1 MSYQSSRPLPT
12 PLAMSTAP
20 SNPTPSPIPNRSSS
34 PPSSSKIATSRP
46 HPKPAFPTI
55 TLRLKAPD
63 LNHPGAPIFFRNCNP
78 STALSFA
85 VDSVLTCLYEP
96 TRTNAHIPPT
106 RSVTLIY
113 RSMPGV
119 AYTTGSSLDD
129 DHKEIH
135 LSMDYIGAVPSEPP
149 NRQRDEIQG
158 VLVHE
163 MVHCWQWNAI
173 GTAPS
178 GLIEGIADFV
188 RLKAGL
194 SPPHWKKESGG
205 DWDAGYQHTGYFL
218 EWLENTC
225 GKGSVR
231 KINEKLRERE
241 YIEEE
246 FWMDLFGKDVCQLW
260 EEYSK
265 TFDDLSREDDA
276 ERDEKA
282 KADEEED
289 DELVLVERHGEEQ
302 EVVEKGEGE

>member
-1 MSYQSSRPLPT
+1 
-12 PLAMSTAP
+12 MSTTP
-20 SNPTPSPIPNRSSS
+20 SKPTPSPVPNRSHS
-34 PPSSSKIATSRP
+34 PPSSSNLQSSRP

-55 TLRLKAPD
+55 RLRLKAPD
-63 LNHPGAPIFFRNCNP
+63 LNHPAARIFFSNCNP
-78 STALSFA
+78 STALLSA
-85 VDSVLTCLYEP
+85 IDSVLGCLYEP
-96 TRTNAHIPPT
+96 TRLNAHIPPT
-106 RSVTLIY
+106 RSVTLIF

-135 LSMDYIGAVPSEPP
+135 LSMDYIGGVPSEPP

-163 MVHCWQWNAI
+163 MVHCWQWNGI

-194 SPPHWKKESGG
+194 SPPHWKKEFGG
-205 DWDAGYQHTGYFL
+205 DWDAGYQHTAYFL

-225 GKGSVR
+225 GAGSVR
-231 KINEKLRERE
+231 KINAALQERE

-246 FWMDLFGKDVCQLW
+246 LWMELFGKNVCELW
-260 EEYSK
+260 EDYSK
-265 TFDDLSREDDA
+265 SFDENSKGEGA
-276 ERDEKA
+276 EGDENTK
-282 KADEEED
+282 KMEED
-289 DELVLVERHGEEQ
+289 DDDEIVLVERSS
-302 EVVEKGEGE
+302 EK

>member
-1 MSYQSSRPLPT
+1 MSYQSSKPLPT

-20 SNPTPSPIPNRSSS
+20 SKSTPSPVPNRPAPS
-34 PPSSSKIATSRP
+34 PSSSKVLPSRP

-63 LNHPGAPIFFRNCNP
+63 LNHPAAPTFFSNCNP
-78 STALSFA
+78 STALSSA
-85 VDSVLTCLYEP
+85 VDSVLTTLYEP

-106 RSVTLIY
+106 RSVTLIF

-135 LSMDYIGAVPSEPP
+135 LSMDYIDSVPSEPS

-163 MVHCWQWNAI
+163 MVHCWQWYAI

-194 SPPHWKKESGG
+194 SPPHWKKERGG

-218 EWLENTC
+218 EWLEYTC
-225 GKGSVR
+225 GEGSVR
-231 KINEKLRERE
+231 KINDRLREKE

-246 FWMDLFGKDVCQLW
+246 FWKDLFGKDVCDLW
-260 EEYSK
+260 EDYSNTLDEESKEDSAEEDEK
-265 TFDDLSREDDA
+265 TNGNEEEEKEDD
-276 ERDEKA
+276 DG
-282 KADEEED
+282 D
-289 DELVLVERHGEEQ
+289 DDNEIVLVER
-302 EVVEKGEGE
+302 